1 MGQFS
6 CGGVS
11 VSGLARHELAA
22 RLTPAG
28 VYKYATIDDRQDVGV
43 GSVIARPRTQT
54 DRREP
59 MVSLPAALVS
69 LALFGA
75 GETVL
80 LQFSADWCAPCRA
93 MTPIVQSLQAK
104 GYPVRK
110 VNVDQERAL
119 AQRYG
124 VTSLPTFVMLVDG
137 REVDRKVGGGSLGQL
152 EQMLRLAPNKNS
164 PRPSEA
170 AVAAAPGDPRI
181 PQVLP
186 VAASLPAPGTNA
198 RPDRKTGPD
207 GSHDSAPLWAPRRVT
222 DEQLIAATV
231 RLRIQ
236 DPRGHSNGTGTL
248 IDARGG
254 EALIL
259 TCGHIFRDSQ
269 GKGRIEVD
277 LFGPHAS
284 QRIPGRLVAFDLKT
298 DVGLVAI
305 RVPGSVSTA
314 RVAPPG
320 YQLEA
325 GQSVVSV
332 GCDNGADP
340 TARHSRVNSLNKFLG
355 PANVQVA
362 GQPVEGRSGGG
373 LFSAEGYVVGVC
385 NAADPQ
391 DREGLFAAA
400 ECIYAILDQAGL
412 TYVYD
417 PNAAAPA
424 EPSVTDPTSRL
435 ATVAPPAADQ
445 PVARGSLEEIQW
457 PSGAEGAAPPVRAV
471 SATREGLPTL
481 DRDERI
487 AMDEIRRR
495 LDDGYEVV
503 CIIRPRDAPRANSEV
518 LVLDKVSAA
527 FLKNLE
533 AAARATEAPRFTSSR
548 QEP

>member
-1 MGQFS
+1 
-6 CGGVS
+6 
-11 VSGLARHELAA
+11 
-22 RLTPAG
+22 
-28 VYKYATIDDRQDVGV
+28 
-43 GSVIARPRTQT
+43 
-54 DRREP
+54 
-59 MVSLPAALVS
+59 MVSLPAALMS

-93 MTPIVQSLQAK
+93 MTPIVQSLQSK

-110 VNVDQERAL
+110 VNVDRERAL

-137 REVDRKVGGGSLGQL
+137 QEVDRNVGGGSLAQL
-152 EQMLRLAPNKNS
+152 EQMFRLAPKANGA
-164 PRPSEA
+164 RASEA
-170 AVAAAPGDPRI
+170 ALAPGSGSGVPTT
-181 PQVLP
+181 PQVMP
-186 VAASLPAPGTNA
+186 VAANVPAGGTHA
-198 RPDRKTGPD
+198 RPDREAGPD

-222 DEQLIAATV
+222 DDRLIAATV

-277 LFGPHAS
+277 LFGPNAS

-305 RVPGSVSTA
+305 RVPDSVSTA

-320 YQLEA
+320 YQLEP

-373 LFSAEGYVVGVC
+373 LFSSEGYVVGVC

-391 DREGLFAAA
+391 DREGLFAAV

-417 PNAAAPA
+417 PSAPAPAPPDTPAAPPA
-424 EPSVTDPTSRL
+424 PGPSSRL
-435 ATVAPPAADQ
+435 ATAAPPAVGE

-457 PSGAEGAAPPVRAV
+457 PSGVGGTDAPIRTV
-471 SATREGLPTL
+471 SATREDLPSL
-481 DRDERI
+481 DHDERI

-518 LVLDKVSAA
+518 LVLDRVSAA
-527 FLKNLE
+527 FLRNLE
-533 AAARATEAPRFTSSR
+533 AAAHATERPRFTSSR